1 MTLSEETPNPIVLV
15 VEDEPLV
22 RTFAA
27 EILMDAGYRV
37 FEACDARDG
46 VAILDGRDDIRAVVT
61 DIEMP
66 GDMDGLALA
75 LLIHERWPDLA
86 IILTSGRIRPE
97 AAAMPAG
104 ANFIAKPYKPGELV
118 DQLAGLLA
126 QHP

>member
-1 MTLSEETPNPIVLV
+1 MVLSEETPHPVVLV

-46 VAILDGRDDIRAVVT
+46 AAILDRRDDIRAVVT

-75 LLIHERWPDLA
+75 HLIHEQRPEIA
-86 IILTSGRIRPE
+86 VILTSGRIRPE
-97 AAAMPAG
+97 AGAMPGG
-104 ANFIAKPYKPGELV
+104 ADFIAKPYKSGDLI
-118 DQLAGLLA
+118 DQLSALLTR
-126 QHP
+126 HP